1 LLASRPV
8 IRERERDTD
17 ALRLAQPENLLLA
30 ADGTL
35 KITDF
40 GLSTF
45 YIEGDS
51 EVLMVNACGT
61 HHYAA
66 PEVTRGAAYDGKAAD
81 VWSCG
86 VILYVFLSGG
96 SSTCLNVVRALSRS
110 LVTHS
115 ALDDSHAELPF
126 ESDVPEELHRKIQA
140 GIVNVRRTTTLS
152 LSLSVSLDRVRVS
165 DSIRTLHS
173 IRATFPRMQSICF
186 VDC

>member
-96 SSTCLNVVRALSRS
+96 SSTCLYVVRALSRS

-140 GIVNVRRTTTLS
+140 GIVNVRRTTTTLS
-152 LSLSVSLDRVRVS
+152 LSIVCVS